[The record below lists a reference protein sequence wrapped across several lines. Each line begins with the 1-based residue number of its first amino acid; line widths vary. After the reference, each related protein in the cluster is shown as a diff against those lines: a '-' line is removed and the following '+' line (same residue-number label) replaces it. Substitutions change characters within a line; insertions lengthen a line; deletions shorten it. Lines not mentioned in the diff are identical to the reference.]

1 MPITGLLLFVGMVV
15 GGALLLEAPVAA
27 PAWGLFLSSG
37 LLTIIIGPGGGC
49 LVVESEDDDDDN
61 DDDDDD
67 AGCGE
72 AGSGDDRKSL
82 WTRGIVP
89 MNQLSDM

>member
-1 MPITGLLLFVGMVV
+1 MPITGLLLLVGMVV
-15 GGALLLEAPVAA
+15 GGALLVLEAPVAPA
-27 PAWGLFLSSG
+27 AWGVFLPSG
-37 LLTIIIGPGGGC
+37 LILVIIGPGGGGGC
-49 LVVESEDDDDDN
+49 PVVESEDDA
-61 DDDDDD
+61 DDDD